1 MIDTIMPKYFKEI
14 INYEYHNSDI
24 FSYKLIEWYK
34 EVVFLNI
41 DSNLIEKIDN
51 SIYLFTI
58 NKDFNKYLKKV
69 VNKKQ
74 IDINNINLINL
85 IIDNTINYFDNFKI
99 EATRWL

>member
-1 MIDTIMPKYFKEI
+1 MIDTIMPKYFMEV

-69 VNKKQ
+69 INKKQ
-74 IDINNINLINL
+74 IDINNLNLINL